1 MDVPAPETVLHA
13 TCVADAEGRGL
24 LILGPSG
31 SGKSGLALQLMALG
45 ARLVADDRT
54 IVTDAGDHLAA
65 SCPAATRGLI
75 EARGVGLL
83 RAGVLREARVVLAV
97 DLAMREA
104 DRLPPRRKIVF
115 LGHEVDLVR
124 GPVTAHFPAAL
135 MLYLSG
141 GRQE

>member
-1 MDVPAPETVLHA
+1 MDTTAPETVLHA
-13 TCVADAEGRGL
+13 TCVADAEGRAL

-31 SGKSGLALQLMALG
+31 SGKSGLALQMMALG

-83 RAGVLREARVVLAV
+83 RAQVLRSARVVLAV
-97 DLAMREA
+97 DLAENEGN
-104 DRLPPRRKIVF
+104 RLPERRKIVF
-115 LGHEVDLVR
+115 LGHEVDLVH
-124 GPVTAHFPAAL
+124 GPVTAHLPAAL
-135 MLYLSG
+135 MLYLSE

>member
-1 MDVPAPETVLHA
+1 VDVPAPETVLHA

-31 SGKSGLALQLMALG
+31 SGKSGLALRMMALG

-54 IVTDAGDHLAA
+54 IIRDAGDHVEA

-83 RAGVLREARVVLAV
+83 RAQVLRSARVVLAV
-97 DLAMREA
+97 DLAARETV
-104 DRLPPRRKIVF
+104 RLPERRRIVF
-115 LGHEVDLVR
+115 LGHEVDLVH

-135 MLYLSG
+135 MLYLAE

>member
-1 MDVPAPETVLHA
+1 MDTTAPETVLHA
-13 TCVADAEGRGL
+13 TCVADAEGRAL

-31 SGKSGLALQLMALG
+31 SGKSGLALQMMALG
-45 ARLVADDRT
+45 AHLVADDRT
-54 IVTDAGDHLAA
+54 IVTDRGDHLAA

-83 RAGVLREARVVLAV
+83 RADVLREARVTLAV
-97 DLAMREA
+97 DLALREA

-115 LGHEVDLVR
+115 IGHEVDLVR
-124 GPVTAHFPAAL
+124 GPVTAHLPAAL
-135 MLYLSG
+135 MLYLAG